1 MPVKVLIVDDSS
13 FFRQRINDFLSS
25 DKRLEVIG
33 TASNGRE
40 AVELTKQLKPD
51 VVTMDVEMP
60 LLNGI
65 DAVRII
71 MRDNPTNVLMLS
83 SLTHE
88 GAQVTL
94 QALEAG
100 AADYLTKDI
109 RSWVNKSDSMQND
122 LVERIVALGRSKHRH
137 DRSAFA
143 VQPLKADQPSVVRSS
158 GTSAAQ
164 ANSISQ
170 KQQTPGANQRKSTL
184 ANTSAKPAVSARSAS
199 GNGASESL
207 SKRQGD
213 KKASFPD
220 SCKLVVIGASTGGP
234 AALQT
239 ILTGLTASFPY
250 PLLLVQH
257 MPKTFTSVFA
267 ARLNQQCSIEVK
279 EAEDGDKLKPG
290 RALLVPGGHQV
301 MIDSRHADRVRILP
315 GDERMTYRPSVDVA
329 FGAAAKVFGNKVLA
343 VILTGMGADGA
354 EGARLLKQAGA
365 VMWAQ
370 NEASCTIYGMP
381 QAIVKA
387 GLADDILDLNDIGP
401 FLMNRGKL

>member
-1 MPVKVLIVDDSS
+1 MPVKVLIVDDSG
-13 FFRQRINDFLSS
+13 FFRQRINDFLSN

-109 RSWVNKSDSMQND
+109 RSWINKSNAMQNT
-122 LVERIVALGRSKHRH
+122 LVERVVALGQSRGGRRRSP
-137 DRSAFA
+137 AFIA
-143 VQPLKADQPSVVRSS
+143 KPLKAGATSSIHSFSGSGPTHSKRVEPKSSVLSSSRTNTDLKTSIQTRSS
-158 GTSAAQ
+158 PVRKTSHA
-164 ANSISQ
+164 
-170 KQQTPGANQRKSTL
+170 
-184 ANTSAKPAVSARSAS
+184 
-199 GNGASESL
+199 
-207 SKRQGD
+207 
-213 KKASFPD
+213 ASFPAN
-220 SCKLVVIGASTGGP
+220 CKLVVIGSSTGGP

-239 ILTGLTASFPY
+239 ILTALPASFPH
-250 PLLLVQH
+250 PILLVQH

-267 ARLNQQCSIEVK
+267 SRLNQQCNIEVK
-279 EAEDGDKLKPG
+279 EAEDGDRLKAG

-301 MIDSRHADRVRILP
+301 MIDSRQPDRIKILP
-315 GDERMTYRPSVDVA
+315 GDERLTYRPSVDIA
-329 FGAAAKVFGNKVLA
+329 YAAAAKTYGNKVLA

-381 QAIVKA
+381 QAVVKA
-387 GLADDILDLNDIGP
+387 GLADDILDLNDISRL
-401 FLMNRGKL
+401 LMSGGK

>member
-1 MPVKVLIVDDSS
+1 MPVKVLIVDDSG
-13 FFRQRINDFLSS
+13 FFRQRINDFLSN
-25 DKRLEVIG
+25 DNRLEVIG

-109 RSWVNKSDSMQND
+109 RSWINKSNAMQNT
-122 LVERIVALGRSKHRH
+122 LVERVVALGKSRGGRYRSP
-137 DRSAFA
+137 AFTTK
-143 VQPLKADQPSVVRSS
+143 PLKAGATSSIHSFGAATPAVHSKRVEAKSAGLPSARASVDLKAALQTRSS
-158 GTSAAQ
+158 LV
-164 ANSISQ
+164 
-170 KQQTPGANQRKSTL
+170 KR
-184 ANTSAKPAVSARSAS
+184 AS
-199 GNGASESL
+199 HA
-207 SKRQGD
+207 
-213 KKASFPD
+213 ASFPS
-220 SCKLVVIGASTGGP
+220 SCKLIVIGSSTGGP

-239 ILTGLTASFPY
+239 ILTALPASFPY
-250 PLLLVQH
+250 PILLVQH

-267 ARLNQQCSIEVK
+267 SRLNQQCAIEVK
-279 EAEDGDKLKPG
+279 EAEDGDRFKAG
-290 RALLVPGGHQV
+290 RALLVPGGQQV
-301 MIDSRHADRVRILP
+301 MIESRQPDRVKILP
-315 GDERMTYRPSVDVA
+315 GDERLTYRPSVDIA
-329 FGAAAKVFGNKVLA
+329 YAAAAKTYGNKVLA

-381 QAIVKA
+381 QAVVKA
-387 GLADDILDLNDIGP
+387 GLADDVLDLNDISRL
-401 FLMNRGKL
+401 LMSGGK

>member
-143 VQPLKADQPSVVRSS
+143 VQPLKADQPSVVHSS
-158 GTSAAQ
+158 GTTAAQ
-164 ANSISQ
+164 ADSISQ
-170 KQQTPGANQRKSTL
+170 KQQTPGANQRKSTFTN
-184 ANTSAKPAVSARSAS
+184 AGAKSVVGNGSAVSA
-199 GNGASESL
+199 GAAGLL
-207 SKRQGD
+207 SRRRGGE
-213 KKASFPD
+213 KASFPD

-239 ILTGLTASFPY
+239 ILTGLSASFPY

-290 RALLVPGGHQV
+290 CALLVPGGHQV

-401 FLMNRGKL
+401 LLMNRGKL

>member
-13 FFRQRINDFLSS
+13 FFRQRINDFLSN

-143 VQPLKADQPSVVRSS
+143 VQPLKADQPSVVHSS
-158 GTSAAQ
+158 GTTVAQ
-164 ANSISQ
+164 ADSISQ
-170 KQQTPGANQRKSTL
+170 KQQTPGANQRKSTFT
-184 ANTSAKPAVSARSAS
+184 NTGAKSVVGNGSAVSA
-199 GNGASESL
+199 GAAGLL
-207 SKRQGD
+207 SRRRGGE
-213 KKASFPD
+213 KASFPD

-239 ILTGLTASFPY
+239 ILTGLSASFPY

-290 RALLVPGGHQV
+290 CALLVPGGHQV

-401 FLMNRGKL
+401 LLMNRGKL